1 MKSTDR
7 NLHGVSS
14 RILAHAITHSKLS
27 GNFQK
32 RLSGRYR
39 PESVTL
45 SRGVGAPARPPT
57 ASRLA
62 GRLARRSHRPL
73 LWITAAWLGLLQ
85 VVMVILIYQDII
97 TRGPR
102 LRMKKQELRTSE
114 DQVDAGTR
122 RCLARSAQLT
132 GRRQGGQRSG
142 SLSNQSHSSRL
153 RNPGLSGLSLRQL
166 LLRSPK
172 GIKDVIGSH

>member
-1 MKSTDR
+1 MHILSSGISAHTITYSTV
-7 NLHGVSS
+7 GG
-14 RILAHAITHSKLS
+14 T
-27 GNFQK
+27 FQK

-45 SRGVGAPARPPT
+45 NRGVGAPARPPT

-73 LWITAAWLGLLQ
+73 LWITAAWLGLPQ

-102 LRMKKQELRTSE
+102 LRIKKQELRTSE

-166 LLRSPK
+166 LLRNPWS
-172 GIKDVIGSH
+172 IKDVIG

>member
-14 RILAHAITHSKLS
+14 RILAHAITHSKVS
-27 GNFQK
+27 GTFQK

-57 ASRLA
+57 ALRLA

-85 VVMVILIYQDII
+85 VVMVILIYQDILLGSGDAFPEDSLLTYSQFIFMFI
-97 TRGPR
+97 T
-102 LRMKKQELRTSE
+102 
-114 DQVDAGTR
+114 
-122 RCLARSAQLT
+122 LAL
-132 GRRQGGQRSG
+132 G
-142 SLSNQSHSSRL
+142 STFL
-153 RNPGLSGLSLRQL
+153 
-166 LLRSPK
+166 
-172 GIKDVIGSH
+172 

>member
-14 RILAHAITHSKLS
+14 RISAHTITYSTVGGTL
-27 GNFQK
+27 QK

-62 GRLARRSHRPL
+62 GRLARRSYRPL

-102 LRMKKQELRTSE
+102 LKIKKQELRTRE

-132 GRRQGGQRSG
+132 GRRRAGGATQRFPE
-142 SLSNQSHSSRL
+142 Q
-153 RNPGLSGLSLRQL
+153 PKQQL
-166 LLRSPK
+166 PITESWIV
-172 GIKDVIGSH
+172 GAVTEAASVA

>member
-14 RILAHAITHSKLS
+14 RILAHAITHSKVS

-73 LWITAAWLGLLQ
+73 LWITAAWLGLPQ

-102 LRMKKQELRTSE
+102 LRIKKQELRTSE

-122 RCLARSAQLT
+122 RCLARSAHRPQA
-132 GRRQGGQRSG
+132 GGGQRSG

-166 LLRSPK
+166 LLRNP
-172 GIKDVIGSH
+172 